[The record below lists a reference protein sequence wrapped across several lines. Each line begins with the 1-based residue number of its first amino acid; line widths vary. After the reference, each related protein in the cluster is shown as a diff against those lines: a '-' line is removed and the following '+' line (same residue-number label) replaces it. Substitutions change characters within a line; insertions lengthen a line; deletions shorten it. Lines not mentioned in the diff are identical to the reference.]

1 MEGAMEK
8 VWESGRRVS
17 RSISRGMGMDAWGV
31 DEAFMPHH
39 HQWGSRGGSRG
50 GRSGRHADDDEEAL
64 RWAAIER
71 LPTYSRVRTAILSS
85 SAEAEA
91 DGGAKPRQ
99 QQFKEVDVRK
109 LGDGER
115 QEFIER
121 VFRVAD
127 EDNQRFLQKLRNRI
141 DRYASYPSSAAAFLP
156 LNSWPGNY
164 QPSTTRSLLQAK
176 LFSWLNHA
184 TVVSFRAS

>member
-8 VWESGRRVS
+8 VWESGRRAS

-31 DEAFMPHH
+31 DDAFVPPHH
-39 HQWGSRGGSRG
+39 QSRSRSRRAGGSRG
-50 GRSGRHADDDEEAL
+50 ADDDEEAL

-85 SAEAEA
+85 AA
-91 DGGAKPRQ
+91 D
-99 QQFKEVDVRK
+99 QFKEVDVRK
-109 LGDGER
+109 LAVGDR

-141 DRYASYPSSAAAFLP
+141 DRYKRMHHVHHHPLLLPFLP
-156 LNSWPGNY
+156 LSCFHAMAIPTTPQLGDTFPG
-164 QPSTTRSLLQAK
+164 
-176 LFSWLNHA
+176 
-184 TVVSFRAS
+184 

>member
-1 MEGAMEK
+1 MEK
-8 VWESGRRVS
+8 VWESGRRAS

-31 DEAFMPHH
+31 DEAFMP
-39 HQWGSRGGSRG
+39 RGGSRSRRG
-50 GRSGRHADDDEEAL
+50 SRGADDDEEAL

-85 SAEAEA
+85 VAEAEA
-91 DGGAKPRQ
+91 GAGAGGKPRQ
-99 QQFKEVDVRK
+99 PQFKEVDVRK
-109 LGDGER
+109 LAVGDR

-141 DRYASYPSSAAAFLP
+141 DRYKRMHHVHHHPLLLPFLP
-156 LNSWPGNY
+156 LSCFHAMAIPRHSWETPF
-164 QPSTTRSLLQAK
+164 R
-176 LFSWLNHA
+176 
-184 TVVSFRAS
+184 VS

>member
-1 MEGAMEK
+1 MEK
-8 VWESGRRVS
+8 VWESGRRAS

-31 DEAFMPHH
+31 DEAFMP
-39 HQWGSRGGSRG
+39 RGGSRS
-50 GRSGRHADDDEEAL
+50 RSRRGSRGTDDDEEAL

-85 SAEAEA
+85 VAEAEA
-91 DGGAKPRQ
+91 GAGAGGKPRQ
-99 QQFKEVDVRK
+99 PQFKEVDVRK
-109 LGDGER
+109 LGVGDR

-141 DRYASYPSSAAAFLP
+141 DRYASYPSFIRCLPSFCSAVR
-156 LNSWPGNY
+156 
-164 QPSTTRSLLQAK
+164 QRMIT
-176 LFSWLNHA
+176 
-184 TVVSFRAS
+184 

>member
-8 VWESGRRVS
+8 VWESGRRAS

-31 DEAFMPHH
+31 DDAFVPPHH
-39 HQWGSRGGSRG
+39 QSRSLSRRAGGSRG
-50 GRSGRHADDDEEAL
+50 ADDDEEAL

-85 SAEAEA
+85 AA
-91 DGGAKPRQ
+91 D
-99 QQFKEVDVRK
+99 QFKEVDVRK
-109 LGDGER
+109 LGVGDR

-141 DRYASYPSSAAAFLP
+141 DRYASYPSFIRCLPSFCSAVR
-156 LNSWPGNY
+156 
-164 QPSTTRSLLQAK
+164 QRMIT
-176 LFSWLNHA
+176 
-184 TVVSFRAS
+184 